1 MYDQSPEGQTTFR
14 DFCMIKTQNPC
25 LFYFYYT
32 YFSLINRRVSLNL
45 LQLRQIAF
53 GGVYVANAQQLKSI
67 TDDSDNNKSVFRKI
81 MSWKIGVIDLPV
93 YLVLAAIIL
102 TAAYFNKIPANMLG
116 GFAVIMILG
125 IFLGDVGQRIP
136 ILKDIGGP
144 AILSLFVPSFLVFLM
159 F

>member
-14 DFCMIKTQNPC
+14 GFLYDKKLKNPC

-67 TDDSDNNKSVFRKI
+67 TDDSDNNKSVFRK
-81 MSWKIGVIDLPV
+81 
-93 YLVLAAIIL
+93 
-102 TAAYFNKIPANMLG
+102 
-116 GFAVIMILG
+116 
-125 IFLGDVGQRIP
+125 
-136 ILKDIGGP
+136 
-144 AILSLFVPSFLVFLM
+144 
-159 F
+159 

>member
-1 MYDQSPEGQTTFR
+1 M
-14 DFCMIKTQNPC
+14 
-25 LFYFYYT
+25 
-32 YFSLINRRVSLNL
+32 SLNL

>member
-1 MYDQSPEGQTTFR
+1 MSQ
-14 DFCMIKTQNPC
+14 
-25 LFYFYYT
+25 
-32 YFSLINRRVSLNL
+32 NL

-53 GGVYVANAQQLKSI
+53 GGVYVANTQQLKSI
-67 TDDSDNNKSVFRKI
+67 TNDSDNNKSVFRKI
-81 MSWKIGVIDLPV
+81 LSWKIGVIDLPV
-93 YLVLAAIIL
+93 YIVLAAIIL

-144 AILSLFVPSFLVFLM
+144 AILSLFVPSLWSFSCSESKLVGSGYVSDENVELPILLYICSCSR
-159 F
+159 